1 MLVVVPDVL
10 TGEVLQAFRTDFA
23 RAAWDDGRITAGHQS
38 AKVKHNLQLPES
50 DPMARRYGDV
60 VLDLLARHPVFL
72 SAALP
77 AKVFPPLFNCYR
89 GGGHFGLHVDNAV
102 RDIRGTPHRVR
113 TDISATLFISSPGD
127 YDGGE
132 LEIEDSYGRQRIKLN
147 AGDMVLYPSTSLH
160 RVTPVT
166 RGERIASFFWIQS
179 LVRDDSKR
187 AMLYDMDRAI
197 QRLAADVP
205 DHESVVQLTGVYHN
219 LIRSWAEV

>member
-23 RAAWDDGRITAGHQS
+23 KAAWGDGRVTAGHQS
-38 AKVKHNLQLPES
+38 AKVKHNLQLAES

-60 VLDLLARHPVFL
+60 VLDLLSRHPLFL

-89 GGGHFGLHVDNAV
+89 GGGHFGFHVDNAV
-102 RDIRGTPHRVR
+102 RDVRGTPHRVR
-113 TDISATLFISSPGD
+113 TDLSATLFISQPD
-127 YDGGE
+127 EYDGGE
-132 LEIEDSYGRQRIKLN
+132 LEIDDTYGRQSIKLA
-147 AGDMVLYPSTSLH
+147 AGSMVLYPGTSLH

-179 LVRDDSKR
+179 LIRDDSKR
-187 AMLYDMDRAI
+187 SMLLEMDRAI
-197 QRLAADVP
+197 QKLAADVP
-205 DHESVVQLTGVYHN
+205 EHESVVQLTSVYHN
-219 LIRSWAEV
+219 LVRSWAEV